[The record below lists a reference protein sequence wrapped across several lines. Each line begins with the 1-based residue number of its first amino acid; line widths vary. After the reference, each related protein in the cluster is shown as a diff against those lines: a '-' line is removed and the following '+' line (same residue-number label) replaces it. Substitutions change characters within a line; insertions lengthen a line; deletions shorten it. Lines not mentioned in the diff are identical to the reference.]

1 MVLRVATC
9 QFPISADISSN
20 ARYVARQLRSAHESG
35 AQIAHFPECALSG
48 YAGSDFSNYR
58 KFDWA
63 ALREATDHVLESAR
77 SLKLWLVLGSSHPL
91 TGRNKPH
98 NSLYLVNPAGTLVDR
113 YDKRFCSGDHA
124 GTVGDLAHYTPG
136 DHGMVFEV
144 GGVRCGA
151 LICYEY
157 RFPELY
163 REYQRAG
170 VQLVFHSYHAGHANP
185 RRWALMKKQAGTE
198 AHKLNPGSTLPEITM
213 PAAMH
218 AAAANNYIWISCSNT
233 SAKES
238 CWPSF
243 FVRPDGVVTGK
254 LRRNVPGVLISDVD
268 PRKKYY
274 DSTLLWRERAM
285 RGVFHS
291 GKLLRDPRSAARTR
305 L

>member
-1 MVLRVATC
+1 VTSAT
-9 QFPISADISSN
+9 IASS
-20 ARYVARQLRSAHESG
+20 
-35 AQIAHFPECALSG
+35 I
-48 YAGSDFSNYR
+48 
-58 KFDWA
+58 
-63 ALREATDHVLESAR
+63 
-77 SLKLWLVLGSSHPL
+77 
-91 TGRNKPH
+91 
-98 NSLYLVNPAGTLVDR
+98 
-113 YDKRFCSGDHA
+113 

-136 DHGMVFEV
+136 DHGTVFDV

-163 REYQRAG
+163 REYQRQG
-170 VQLVFHSYHAGHANP
+170 VQLVFRSFHAGHANP
-185 RRWALMKKQAGTE
+185 RRWARMKKQVGAE

-243 FVRPDGVVTGK
+243 FTRPDGVVTGK

-274 DSTLLWRERAM
+274 DSTLVWRERAM

-291 GKLLRDPRSAARTR
+291 GTLIRDPRSALGGSNETLSSCHAGASTR
-305 L
+305 RRNGGAAASQSKHCSSLSAFGALMAQS